1 MNSNIDQIKKTYSN
15 TRYAY
20 ESKRGIVWYEIC
32 RYLTRNFSFPL
43 SNTLELGCGY
53 GDFIGNLISSKKTV
67 IEIDTYYSKFIKAY
81 GNEINIL
88 LGDVRKII
96 PTLPSKEYDS
106 ILASNFFEHF
116 TMEEICILLRE
127 IHRIISN
134 DGTLIVIQPNYRFC
148 ASKYYDDS
156 THRTVFSHVSFGDLL
171 QVMGF
176 RIEVNM
182 PIFLPFSFKSR
193 FPVTRLLVRLY
204 LLSPFKPMGAQFLI
218 IARKQ
223 N

>member
-1 MNSNIDQIKKTYSN
+1 MWN
-15 TRYAY
+15 
-20 ESKRGIVWYEIC
+20 EIC
-32 RYLTRNFSFPL
+32 KYLTRFFSFPL

-53 GDFIGNLISSKKTV
+53 GDFIGNLISHQKTA
-67 IEIDTYYSKFIKAY
+67 IEMDGNYSEFIKAY
-81 GNEINIL
+81 GNEINL
-88 LGDVRKII
+88 LHGDVRKIA
-96 PTLPSKEYDS
+96 PTLPSEEYDS
-106 ILASNFFEHF
+106 VLASNFFEHF
-116 TMEEICILLRE
+116 TIEEISKLLKE
-127 IHRIISN
+127 IHRIMSK

-148 ASKYYDDS
+148 ASEYFDDY

-182 PIFLPFSFKSR
+182 PRFLPFSFKSR

-218 IARKQ
+218 IARK
-223 N
+223 